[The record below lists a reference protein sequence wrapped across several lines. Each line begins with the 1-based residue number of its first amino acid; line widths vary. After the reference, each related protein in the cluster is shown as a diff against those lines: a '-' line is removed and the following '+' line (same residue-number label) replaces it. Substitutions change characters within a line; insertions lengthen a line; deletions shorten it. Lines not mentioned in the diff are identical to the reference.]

1 MPSPLC
7 QHDEPQ
13 RLLELKRLKAM
24 ENIVEKSYGNYT
36 LLASS
41 ICATPASAISLID
54 SDTQWF
60 RAAVGIQLKGTE
72 RKISFCTHAI
82 EQDGVYIVNNAHED
96 PLFQDNPLVTGEPK
110 ISFYA
115 GVPLITSRGH
125 SLGTLCVMDHNER
138 ILTPDQVQVLKRLAD
153 QIVIQ
158 LEESMNTATL
168 SVTLTRLHIF
178 LDHMDFAALVEDE
191 EGAILY
197 VNEFFKRLFPN
208 ALDIRAGNVNGYDQS
223 LIEVLHEGFE
233 DPKAF
238 LKLVSA
244 FMDERQKKTGQELH
258 TKTGR
263 ILELDYIPTVDH
275 EHYRGH
281 IWIFRDVTEQ
291 RHNAEL
297 MEQNKM
303 KVVQAEKLAILGEM
317 AAGLAHEINNPLAI
331 IQGQAHRLRLQ
342 ARRNTL
348 SIAVLESSVQCI
360 DSTVGRIVKI
370 IQGLRA
376 FARDDGQAEPQIV
389 RVQQIIDDALMFCES
404 RIKNHGFHLRVT
416 PFPPDLKMVCRPIP
430 ITQVLVQL
438 LNNAFDA
445 CQEQAEPDPW
455 IEIQVTHDTEWIVL
469 RVVDSGPGIP
479 RGLSEKIMQPFFS
492 TKEIGKGSGLGL
504 SIAKGIVESHQGRFF
519 FDQEAPNTTFVM
531 KLPIERVPPSFARPL
546 N

>member
-1 MPSPLC
+1 
-7 QHDEPQ
+7 
-13 RLLELKRLKAM
+13 LELKRLKAM

-54 SDTQWF
+54 SEAQWF
-60 RAAVGIQLKGTE
+60 RATVGIQLKGTE
-72 RKISFCTHAI
+72 RAISFCTHAI
-82 EQDGVYIVNNAHED
+82 EQDGIYIVNNAHED
-96 PLFQDNPLVTGEPK
+96 PLFQDNPLVTGEPRV
-110 ISFYA
+110 SFYA
-115 GVPLITSRGH
+115 GAPLITSRGH
-125 SLGTLCVMDHNER
+125 SLGTLCVMDYIER
-138 ILTPDQVQVLKRLAD
+138 TLTPDQVQVLKRLAD

-158 LEESMNTATL
+158 LEESMTTATL
-168 SVTLTRLHIF
+168 SVTLTRLHTF
-178 LDHMDFAALVEDE
+178 LDHMDFAALIEDE
-191 EGAILY
+191 EGAVLY
-197 VNEFFKRLFPN
+197 VNDFFKRMFPK
-208 ALDIRAGNVNGYDQS
+208 AFDIRAEKVTGHRHS
-223 LIEVLHEGFE
+223 LIEDLHEGFE
-233 DPKAF
+233 DPRAF
-238 LKLVSA
+238 VELVIA
-244 FMDERQKKTGQELH
+244 LMNHRQKKTGEELR
-258 TKTGR
+258 TKTGK

-291 RHNAEL
+291 RHSAEQ

-331 IQGQAHRLRLQ
+331 IQGQAHRMRLQ
-342 ARRNTL
+342 TRRGTL
-348 SIAVLESSVQCI
+348 TVDAVESSVQCI
-360 DSTVGRIVKI
+360 DMTVGRIVKI

-416 PFPPDLKMVCRPIP
+416 PFPPDLTMVCRPIP

-445 CQEQAEPDPW
+445 CQEQAGPNPW
-455 IEIQVTHDTEWIVL
+455 IEIQVTHDAEWIVM

-479 RGLSEKIMQPFFS
+479 REFSEKIMQPFFS

-519 FDQEAPNTTFVM
+519 FDHEAPNTTFVM
-531 KLPIERVPPSFARPL
+531 KLPIEKAPPSFARL
-546 N
+546 HN